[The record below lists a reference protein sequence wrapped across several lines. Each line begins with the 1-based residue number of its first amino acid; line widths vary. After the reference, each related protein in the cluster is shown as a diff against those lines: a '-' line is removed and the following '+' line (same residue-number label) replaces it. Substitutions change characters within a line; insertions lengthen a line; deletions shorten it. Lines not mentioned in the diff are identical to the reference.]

1 MIERGGVV
9 HLAVVNVDGWEEN
22 LLRLSARK
30 FESHRMDGFGPFL
43 ELEDGEAVILV
54 QRQLV
59 PDLSWQ
65 AKPLI
70 QAVKVFDSRHKGGL
84 EAADFNHGQRL
95 RFCQANSSRT
105 TSGWRRRKTLEQIRE
120 ESWIF
125 FKVDKADRVIF
136 RFLGYR

>member
-43 ELEDGEAVILV
+43 ELEDREAVIFV

-59 PDLSWQ
+59 PHFSWQ
-65 AKPLI
+65 AEASV
-70 QAVKVFDSRHKGGL
+70 QAVKVFDVRHKGGL
-84 EAADFNHGQRL
+84 KAADFNHGQRF
-95 RFCQANSSRT
+95 RFCQAKSS
-105 TSGWRRRKTLEQIRE
+105 
-120 ESWIF
+120 
-125 FKVDKADRVIF
+125 
-136 RFLGYR
+136 